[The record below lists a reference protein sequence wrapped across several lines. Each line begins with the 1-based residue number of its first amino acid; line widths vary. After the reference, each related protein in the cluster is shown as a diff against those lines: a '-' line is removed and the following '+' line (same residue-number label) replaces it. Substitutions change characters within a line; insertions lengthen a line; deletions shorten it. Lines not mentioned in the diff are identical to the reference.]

1 MIKGLAN
8 GVHAVMADLAGLSCS
23 LVVKM
28 ENNPSAGDMA
38 FFAGGAGFDVG
49 DVFAGGYF
57 AVMACETAIVD
68 F

>member
-1 MIKGLAN
+1 MVEWLAN
-8 GVHAVMADLAGLSCS
+8 GVHAVMADLARLSCG

-28 ENNPSAGDMA
+28 ENNPSAGDVA

-49 DVFAGGYF
+49 VVFAGGYF
-57 AVMACETAIVD
+57 AVMARETTIVD